1 MMPYHSLLL
10 TYEMRMSDRSMHCS
24 QLALLHT
31 SNWYITIKYAITLV
45 LQPILIHSLVLV
57 LGDISAHYGD
67 SWWYLPECSKH
78 FSSRL
83 FVFMP
88 PI

>member
-31 SNWYITIKYAITLV
+31 SNWYITIKYAISFT
-45 LQPILIHSLVLV
+45 
-57 LGDISAHYGD
+57 ANTNT
-67 SWWYLPECSKH
+67 
-78 FSSRL
+78 
-83 FVFMP
+83 
-88 PI
+88 